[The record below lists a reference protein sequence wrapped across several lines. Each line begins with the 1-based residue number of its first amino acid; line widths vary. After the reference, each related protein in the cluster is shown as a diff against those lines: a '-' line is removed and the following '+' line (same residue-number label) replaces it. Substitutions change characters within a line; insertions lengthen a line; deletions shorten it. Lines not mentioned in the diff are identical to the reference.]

1 MHTAVKWTDSFTSS
15 TLTMSFSME
24 IPSVLHLTTN
34 NGDQSATSTVY
45 GSKTQAQSLLW
56 SSVNDYYNLRLFSSK
71 SDFANWSLKVYKKIN
86 KLKTISLTTTTRN
99 SLKILQSSSD
109 CETQP
114 PTWGKRAFAQFKLDL
129 QQVSQCHRKNAL
141 ELASNRALFKSIRLA
156 VCQNT

>member
-1 MHTAVKWTDSFTSS
+1 MNWQFHLIHSNNVILNGNTISFT
-15 TLTMSFSME
+15 FNHKQWW
-24 IPSVLHLTTN
+24 PKCHLN
-34 NGDQSATSTVY
+34 SLW
-45 GSKTQAQSLLW
+45 SKTQAQSLLW

-71 SDFANWSLKVYKKIN
+71 SDFENWSLKVYKKIN

>member
-24 IPSVLHLTTN
+24 ITSVLHLTTN
-34 NGDQSATSTVY
+34 NGDQSATWTVY